1 VAGADATVG
10 PTLAGIGARAYIG
23 GSLPNTRENMM
34 RWLRDP
40 QQVKPGTAMPNLH
53 IREGDVADIAAFLE
67 TLDKP

>member
-1 VAGADATVG
+1 
-10 PTLAGIGARAYIG
+10 
-23 GSLPNTRENMM
+23 MM

-53 IREGDVADIAAFLE
+53 IRERDVADIAAFLE